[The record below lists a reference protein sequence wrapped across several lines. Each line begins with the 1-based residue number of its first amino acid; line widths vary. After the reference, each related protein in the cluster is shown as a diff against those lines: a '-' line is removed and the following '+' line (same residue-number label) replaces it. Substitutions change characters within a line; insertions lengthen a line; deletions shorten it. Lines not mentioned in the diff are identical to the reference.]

1 MLAFELLAEQRINE
15 ALAKGEL
22 SDLPGSGQ
30 PLELGDD
37 LLVPE
42 DQRLAQRILKN
53 AGYTPPEVGLRRE
66 IAQLRAELELL
77 DEVERGPAW
86 QRLCLLMSQL
96 SLARGAAVNL
106 SLEDRYWERL
116 KARFAG
122 SVGDGEKRGEGDG
135 GGRGP
140 AA

>member
-22 SDLPGSGQ
+22 SGLPGSGQ
-30 PLELGDD
+30 PLDLEDD

-66 IAQLRAELELL
+66 IAELRAQLELL
-77 DEVERGPAW
+77 DERERGPAR
-86 QRLCLLMSQL
+86 QRLTLLMSQL

-106 SLEDRYWERL
+106 SLEDRYWTLL
-116 KARFAG
+116 KERFAG
-122 SVGDGEKRGEGDG
+122 APTPVA
-135 GGRGP
+135 GRP
-140 AA
+140 D

>member
-1 MLAFELLAEQRINE
+1 VLAFELLAEQRINE

-22 SDLPGSGQ
+22 SGLPGSGQ
-30 PLELGDD
+30 PLDLADD

-66 IAQLRAELELL
+66 IAELRTQLELL
-77 DEVERGPAW
+77 DESDRGPAW
-86 QRLCLLMSQL
+86 QRLSLLMSQL

-106 SLEDRYWERL
+106 SLEDRYWQRL
-116 KARFAG
+116 KERFAA
-122 SVGDGEKRGEGDG
+122 SPT
-135 GGRGP
+135 P
-140 AA
+140 AAGGSD

>member
-77 DEVERGPAW
+77 D
-86 QRLCLLMSQL
+86 
-96 SLARGAAVNL
+96 
-106 SLEDRYWERL
+106 
-116 KARFAG
+116 
-122 SVGDGEKRGEGDG
+122 
-135 GGRGP
+135 
-140 AA
+140 